1 MSEED
6 ERTLWCGNLAEKVT
20 EELLYELFLQ
30 AGPVEMVKIPQD
42 KDKRP
47 RSFAFITFAHGASV
61 EYAMNIFDGTRL
73 FNRQL
78 TIHKKS
84 KNGQNAGSPKVNNPQ
99 QNRGQQQQQQQQQH
113 QQMNLG
119 NMPNLAQ
126 MQFANMSPGAMTQMM
141 MQGMINQLSQQV
153 LANMGN
159 MPQNMQQNKMN
170 RNDRQ
175 QHQQQKPYSRER
187 DRDRGD
193 NFSGRDRNEGGDQ
206 MFSRDRGN
214 GRGDGNKKRRNEYRG
229 RR

>member
-99 QNRGQQQQQQQQQH
+99 QKPWPTATTTTAAAPADEPRKHAEPGPDAVCQHEPGSNDPDDDAGNDQSAEPTGAGQYGQH
-113 QQMNLG
+113 
-119 NMPNLAQ
+119 A
-126 MQFANMSPGAMTQMM
+126 AEYATE
-141 MQGMINQLSQQV
+141 
-153 LANMGN
+153 
-159 MPQNMQQNKMN
+159 QNE
-170 RNDRQ
+170 
-175 QHQQQKPYSRER
+175 P
-187 DRDRGD
+187 
-193 NFSGRDRNEGGDQ
+193 
-206 MFSRDRGN
+206 
-214 GRGDGNKKRRNEYRG
+214 
-229 RR
+229 

>member
-47 RSFAFITFAHGASV
+47 RSFAFITYAHGASV

-99 QNRGQQQQQQQQQH
+99 PNRGQHQQQQQQQQQM
-113 QQMNLG
+113 MNLG
-119 NMPNLAQ
+119 NMPNLTQ
-126 MQFANMSPGAMTQMM
+126 LQFANMSPMAMTQM
-141 MQGMINQLSQQV
+141 MQGMINQLSQQT
-153 LANMGN
+153 LANMGH

-175 QHQQQKPYSRER
+175 QQHQQQKPYSRDNRGGGDR
-187 DRDRGD
+187 DRD
-193 NFSGRDRNEGGDQ
+193 NYSGRDRNDGDL
-206 MFSRDRGN
+206 FSRDRGSGGG
-214 GRGDGNKKRRNEYRG
+214 GRNKRRNEFRG

>member
-47 RSFAFITFAHGASV
+47 RSFAFITYTHGASV
-61 EYAMNIFDGTRL
+61 EYAINIFDGTRL

-78 TIHKKS
+78 TLHKKS

-99 QNRGQQQQQQQQQH
+99 QNRGGQPQQQSP
-113 QQMNLG
+113 G
-119 NMPNLAQ
+119 NMPNLGQ
-126 MQFANMSPGAMTQMM
+126 LQFANMSPGAMNHM
-141 MQGMINQLSQQV
+141 MQGMLNQLSQQV
-153 LANMGN
+153 LANMGHV
-159 MPQNMQQNKMN
+159 PQHMQQNKMN

-175 QHQQQKPYSRER
+175 QHQQQKPYNRDRGDRGER
-187 DRDRGD
+187 DRD
-193 NFSGRDRNEGGDQ
+193 NYSNRDRNNDGEL
-206 MFSRDRGN
+206 FSRDRGN
-214 GRGDGNKKRRNEYRG
+214 GRNRGGGGNNNRRNEYRG